1 MEHFMST
8 RRSLKSGSGK
18 GNENENSIMNELD
31 IKVSKITIGKC
42 FNDIEMRCSC
52 EAFLIAKSYLIFN
65 KPRA

>member
-31 IKVSKITIGKC
+31 TKVSKITIAKC
-42 FNDIEMRCSC
+42 FNVVEMRCSC
-52 EAFLIAKSYLIFN
+52 GAFLIPESYLIFN